1 MTDGVGGMGPGGE
14 EPLEEEESFGR
25 PFLGFA
31 MPGAATSGIPAQP
44 GSREP
49 APMEEGV
56 YEALRPYLL
65 TGGRTGGGKSGIGI
79 ETLLIRDLNV
89 PAGPHTTS
97 PELAR
102 IADACD
108 DAVAVAEVAVRVGL
122 PIGVV
127 QVLAGDLVSA
137 GVLQRS
143 TVTTSLADDV
153 LFIERLIQGVA
164 SL

>member
-1 MTDGVGGMGPGGE
+1 VTDGVGATRPGGD
-14 EPLEEEESFGR
+14 EPLEEESFGR

-31 MPGAATSGIPAQP
+31 MPGAAAPGIPAQP

-49 APMEEGV
+49 APAEEGV
-56 YEALRPYLL
+56 DEAFRPYLL
-65 TGGRTGGGKSGIGI
+65 TGGRTGGGRAGIKI
-79 ETLLIRDLNV
+79 ETLLVRDLNV

-108 DAVAVAEVAVRVGL
+108 DPVAVAEVAVRVGL
-122 PIGVV
+122 PVGVV

-143 TVTTSLADDV
+143 SVTTSLADDV

>member
-1 MTDGVGGMGPGGE
+1 VSTEPPGGG
-14 EPLEEEESFGR
+14 EPEEEESFGR

-31 MPGAATSGIPAQP
+31 MPAATPGIPAQHSP
-44 GSREP
+44 GRTP
-49 APMEEGV
+49 AGADESEDTEGF
-56 YEALRPYLL
+56 RPYLL
-65 TGGRTGGGKSGIGI
+65 TGGRTGGGAAGIGI
-79 ETLLIRDLNV
+79 ETLLVRDLNV
-89 PAGPHTTS
+89 AAGPHTTS
-97 PELAR
+97 PELTR

-108 DAVAVAEVAVRVGL
+108 DPVAVAEVAVRVGL

-127 QVLAGDLVSA
+127 QVLAGDLVSS

-143 TVTTSLADDV
+143 SVTTSLADDV

>member
-1 MTDGVGGMGPGGE
+1 VNDDVDAMRPGE
-14 EPLEEEESFGR
+14 ESPEEESFGR

-31 MPGAATSGIPAQP
+31 MPGAAAPGGPARHGP
-44 GSREP
+44 GDLP
-49 APMEEGV
+49 GAADQGV
-56 YEALRPYLL
+56 DEALRPYLL
-65 TGGRTGGGKSGIGI
+65 TGGRTGGGASGIGI

-89 PAGPHTTS
+89 PAGPHTTG

-108 DAVAVAEVAVRVGL
+108 EPVAVAEVAARIGL

-143 TVTTSLADDV
+143 IVTTSLADDV

>member
-1 MTDGVGGMGPGGE
+1 
-14 EPLEEEESFGR
+14 
-25 PFLGFA
+25 
-31 MPGAATSGIPAQP
+31 
-44 GSREP
+44 
-49 APMEEGV
+49 
-56 YEALRPYLL
+56 
-65 TGGRTGGGKSGIGI
+65 
-79 ETLLIRDLNV
+79 V

-108 DAVAVAEVAVRVGL
+108 DPVAVAEVAVRVGL

-127 QVLAGDLVSA
+127 QVLAGDLVSS

>member
-1 MTDGVGGMGPGGE
+1 MHAGDMHADD
-14 EPLEEEESFGR
+14 EEESFGR
-25 PFLGFA
+25 PFLGWT
-31 MPGAATSGIPAQP
+31 MPASAAPPGPAAP
-44 GSREP
+44 VP
-49 APMEEGV
+49 AAESDEGD
-56 YEALRPYLL
+56 EAYRPYLL
-65 TGGRTGGGKSGIGI
+65 TGGRTGGGRAGVKI
-79 ETLLIRDLNV
+79 ETVLVRDFGV
-89 PAGPHTTS
+89 PAGPHTTN

-108 DAVAVAEVAVRVGL
+108 DPLAVAEVAVRVGL